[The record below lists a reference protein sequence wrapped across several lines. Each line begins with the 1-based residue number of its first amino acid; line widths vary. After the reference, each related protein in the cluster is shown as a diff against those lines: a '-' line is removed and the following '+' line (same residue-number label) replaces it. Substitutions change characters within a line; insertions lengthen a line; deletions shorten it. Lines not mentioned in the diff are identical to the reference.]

1 MRGEE
6 STIPDSASETTTQ
19 LVSDQKAAPRAKKP
33 YHTPSIRSERMFE
46 TMALTCGKTGNQGQ
60 CRVNRKS
67 S

>member
-1 MRGEE
+1 MT
-6 STIPDSASETTTQ
+6 TISDSNSEKTTQ
-19 LVSDQKAAPRAKKP
+19 AAIGQKAAPRAKKP
-33 YHTPSIRSERMFE
+33 YQTPSFRSEHAFE